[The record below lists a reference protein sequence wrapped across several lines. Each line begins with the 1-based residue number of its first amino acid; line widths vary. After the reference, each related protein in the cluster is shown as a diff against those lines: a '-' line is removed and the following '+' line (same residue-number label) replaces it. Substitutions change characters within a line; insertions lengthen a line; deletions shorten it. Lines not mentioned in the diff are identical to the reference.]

1 MSYIVY
7 QYMVVPIAQY
17 MCVAGVCVTYFVA
30 PALFVRKP
38 SATAVLLSGINV
50 YYSVYQYTVLPIA

>member
-1 MSYIVY
+1 
-7 QYMVVPIAQY
+7 MVVPIAQY